1 VSRPRLTWLALQT
14 VQALDDYIVG
24 QADAKRAIAIALRNR
39 WRRQRVDADIKDDII
54 PKNILMVGP
63 TGVGKTEIARRLARF
78 ASAPFVKVEATKFT
92 EVGYHGRDVDSIIKD
107 LVEASAKVFRDV
119 KKRELQA
126 EIALA
131 VDDILLNALAGEQPD
146 EATRTQF
153 LALLRDGDLEDMEVE
168 VNVPK
173 GAYCAPACSHLPPC
187 PPARRHSPPTSCAA
201 QGDQSIEFS
210 MGGSGQTVS
219 VDPSELFSKLNGQG
233 GRRSNKEMRRL
244 KVKDARP
251 QLLEAE
257 LDARLADVDWRKE
270 SVNLAEQHGIVF
282 IDEIDKIVTSS
293 TRMYKG
299 ADASAEGV
307 QRDLL
312 PLIEGTTIDVKKF
325 GPVRTDY
332 VLFVASGA
340 FSDAKPSDMLAEL
353 QGRLPIRVELQGL
366 TADDMYRILTEP
378 KNNLL
383 KQQQALLGAE
393 GVTLQF
399 TDDAVRELAERSAD
413 MNKTVENIG
422 ARRLH
427 TVLERVMDDLSFE
440 AAAMEPGTTVTVD
453 GKLVKD
459 KLDGFAKRTD
469 LKKFIL

>member
-1 VSRPRLTWLALQT
+1 M
-14 VQALDDYIVG
+14 QALDDYIVG

-107 LVEASAKVFRDV
+107 LVEASAKVFREV

-126 EIALA
+126 EIQVA

-146 EATRTQF
+146 EVTRSQF
-153 LALLRDGDLEDMEVE
+153 LTLLREGDLEDMEVE

-173 GAYCAPACSHLPPC
+173 GEYTQQRPPPRTCLP
-187 PPARRHSPPTSCAA
+187 HTYSFAA

-233 GRRSNKEMRRL
+233 GKRSNKEMRRL

-251 QLLEAE
+251 ALLDAE

-293 TRMYKG
+293 TRSYKG

-393 GVTLQF
+393 GVQLHF

-440 AAAMEPGTTVTVD
+440 AAAMEEGTSVTVD
-453 GKLVKD
+453 GQLVRD